1 MAKTDLA
8 NFTLPSNPVDR
19 KKIRDIFYEMSGINQ
34 FIKDK
39 REDLKSYVEVLQ
51 NDYGIPKKVI
61 SKVAKIIEDQNYD
74 DFSEEASAV
83 ETIYEVIMLN
93 NTTSND
99 TASDDSDDDQDI

>member
-1 MAKTDLA
+1 MAKADLA

-61 SKVAKIIEDQNYD
+61 SKVAKIIEEHNYE

-83 ETIYEVIMLN
+83 ESIYEVIMLN
-93 NTTSND
+93 KD
-99 TASDDSDDDQDI
+99 ASDSSDDDEQDE